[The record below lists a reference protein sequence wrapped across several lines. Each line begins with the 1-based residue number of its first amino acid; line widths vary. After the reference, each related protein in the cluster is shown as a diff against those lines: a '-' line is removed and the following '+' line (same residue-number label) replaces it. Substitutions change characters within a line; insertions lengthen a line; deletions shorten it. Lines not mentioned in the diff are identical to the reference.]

1 MGTFINIAQFITS
14 LGLLILLHEFG
25 HFITARMFKIRVD
38 KFYLFFDFLFPL
50 PGFLNFAIFKKKI
63 GDTEY
68 GLGWFPMGGYVQI
81 AGMID
86 ENLDTE
92 QMNKPAEPW
101 EFRAHPAWQ
110 RLIVM
115 LGGIIVNV
123 LLAFIIYAMVLFT
136 WGEEKVPM
144 SSLKDGIECSD
155 SLGQAV
161 GFRSGDKIISVDG
174 KPVKYLDD
182 LRIEILLGHKIQIDR
197 NGEKVEVVLPKNFID
212 QIATSEKF
220 GFGNPR
226 SPAMFIEYSEGSIN
240 KNAGLK
246 EGDKIVGINDS
257 VKITFKDELVAYLKK
272 NPGQTLNL
280 NIVRNGLALALP
292 VKVNASGQMEARIG
306 VKTFGD
312 LASIGAMTY
321 ETKTFGFFESFPA
334 GVAMTFDKLDFY
346 VRQFKLIFTPSTGG
360 YKHIGGFKSMAKMF
374 GDKWIWEDFWNRTA
388 FLSIV
393 LAFMNLLPIP
403 ALDGGH
409 VVFTLYEMITRRAP
423 SVKVLT
429 YAQYIG
435 MGLLLILMLYAN
447 LNDFLHFFKK

>member
-50 PGFLNFAIFKKKI
+50 PGVLNFALFKKKI

-68 GLGWFPMGGYVQI
+68 GIGWFPMGGYVQI

-92 QMNKPAEPW
+92 QMKKPAEPW

-123 LLAFIIYAMVLFT
+123 LLAFLIYAMILFT
-136 WGEEKVPM
+136 WGEKKIPM
-144 SSLKDGIECSD
+144 SSLNDGIECSD
-155 SLGQAV
+155 SLGMAV
-161 GFRSGDKIISVDG
+161 GFRTGDKIVSVDG

-182 LRIEILLGHKIQIDR
+182 LRIEILLGQTVQIDR
-197 NGEKVEVVLPKNFID
+197 DGEKVELVLPKDFID

-226 SPAMFIEYSEGSIN
+226 TPAIFAEFVKGSVN
-240 KNAGLK
+240 KGAGLK
-246 EGDKIVGINDS
+246 EFDRVVGINDTIPI
-257 VKITFKDELVAYLKK
+257 KFHDEFKQHIKQFS
-272 NPGQTLNL
+272 GQTITLT
-280 NIVRNGLALALP
+280 VERNATNVSVP
-292 VKVNASGQMEARIG
+292 VKVTNEGKIEAAFAGRPQDL
-306 VKTFGD
+306 VKLGII
-312 LASIGAMTY
+312 SI
-321 ETKTFGFFESFPA
+321 ETKSYGFFESFPA
-334 GVAMTFDKLDFY
+334 GVMKTGQELDKY
-346 VRQFKLIFTPSTGG
+346 IRQFKMIFTPSTGG
-360 YKHIGGFKSMAKMF
+360 YKHIGGFKSMSKMF
-374 GDKWIWEDFWNRTA
+374 GEEWNWEDFWNRTA
-388 FLSIV
+388 FLSVV

-429 YAQYIG
+429 YAQYVG
-435 MGLLLILMLYAN
+435 MAILLFLMLYAN
-447 LNDFLHFFKK
+447 LNDFVHFFK

>member
-25 HFITARMFKIRVD
+25 HFIAARAFKIRVD

-50 PGFLNFAIFKKKI
+50 PGVLNFAIFKKKI

-86 ENLDTE
+86 ESLDTE
-92 QMNKPAEPW
+92 QMSKPAEPW

-123 LLAFIIYAMVLFT
+123 LLAFIIYAMILFT
-136 WGEEKVPM
+136 WGEKKIPM
-144 SSLKDGIECSD
+144 NSLKGGIECVD
-155 SLGQAV
+155 SLGLAV
-161 GFRSGDKIISVDG
+161 GFKSGDKILSVDH
-174 KPVKYLDD
+174 KPLQYLDN
-182 LRIEILLGHKIQIDR
+182 LRFDILVGETVQVERDGKQVEIT
-197 NGEKVEVVLPKNFID
+197 LPKNFID
-212 QIATSEKF
+212 QIASSEKF
-220 GFGNPR
+220 GFGMPR
-226 SPAMFIEYSEGSIN
+226 QPSQFLEFREGSAN
-240 KNAGLK
+240 KMVPLRK
-246 EGDKIVGINDS
+246 GDKITGINDS
-257 VKITFKDELVAYLKK
+257 IKVEYRDELVTNLKRFA
-272 NPGQTLNL
+272 NGTVNL
-280 NIVRNGLALALP
+280 NVLRGSETLSVP
-292 VKVNASGQMEARIG
+292 VKVSDKGLIN
-306 VKTFGD
+306 
-312 LASIGAMTY
+312 ASIGVEDLEKAGILKVETTY
-321 ETKTFGFFESFPA
+321 YGFFSSFPA
-334 GVAMTFDKLDFY
+334 GVSKTFEELDKYF
-346 VRQFKLIFTPSTGG
+346 RQFKKIFTPSTGG
-360 YKHIGGFKSMAKMF
+360 YKHIGGFKSMSKMF
-374 GDKWIWEDFWNRTA
+374 GEKWIWEDFWNRTA

-429 YAQYIG
+429 YAQYAG
-435 MGLLLILMLYAN
+435 MAILLTLMLYAN
-447 LNDFLHFFKK
+447 LNDFVHFFK